1 MPFNHKGEFIRH
13 NPNPGPGPR
22 PGPISTGSSRVR
34 ITSSADRPAQ
44 RPPQRQHSDDDD
56 SLNGWELLIAVVLG
70 LLAIAALL
78 GLVWVLVV
86 FHNWILIGLGLW
98 AVASIRRRLR

>member
-13 NPNPGPGPR
+13 NPNPVPGPR
-22 PGPISTGSSRVR
+22 PGPISTGSNRVR
-34 ITSSADRPAQ
+34 ITSSADRPTQ
-44 RPPQRQHSDDDD
+44 RPVQRQHSDGDD
-56 SLNGWELLIAVVLG
+56 SSNGWELLITLVLG

-78 GLVWVLVV
+78 GLVWVLFV

-98 AVASIRRRLR
+98 VVASIRRRFR

>member
-13 NPNPGPGPR
+13 NPNPVPGPR

-44 RPPQRQHSDDDD
+44 RPPQRPHSDDD
-56 SLNGWELLIAVVLG
+56 
-70 LLAIAALL
+70 
-78 GLVWVLVV
+78 V

-98 AVASIRRRLR
+98 VVASIRRRFR